1 MKKTPCEYIIWH
13 GLPVIRKEIA
23 ENLVFKHGLSQRQA
37 AKKLGI
43 TPAAVSQYLSK
54 KRGKLRITDQIM
66 IQEINNSTERIVDQ
80 GESIVLVETCRL
92 CKIIKKNNGF
102 PLKEGEEC
110 CHE

>member
-23 ENLVFKHGLSQRQA
+23 ASLVYEHGLSQRQA

-54 KRGKLRITDQIM
+54 KRGKQSITNETV
-66 IQEINNSTERIVDQ
+66 IQEIHSSAERIIER
-80 GESIVLVETCRL
+80 GESIVIVETCRL
-92 CKIIKKNNGF
+92 CKLLKQNGGL
-102 PLKEGEEC
+102 PMKEEEEC
-110 CHE
+110 CVK

>member
-1 MKKTPCEYIIWH
+1 MKKTLCEYIIWH

-23 ENLVFKHGLSQRQA
+23 ASLVFDHGLSQRQA

-54 KRGKLRITDQIM
+54 KRGKYQITDQIL
-66 IQEINNSTERIVDQ
+66 IQEIHSSAERIIEH
-80 GESIVLVETCRL
+80 GESVVVVETCRL

-102 PLKEGEEC
+102 PLNKEEEC
-110 CHE
+110 CLE